1 MANRKSIFPARGP
14 GAFAFRM
21 ALAAVVGL
29 LGGIGSQIFGDMPG
43 LLGLGLTLLN
53 NGIAMGAAL
62 VICVLWW
69 RGIDEAAQ
77 EAHKWAWWWGGCSG
91 MAFGGVLLLTA
102 LAREQERIDD
112 FSANE
117 LLAIGM
123 FLMMT
128 CMIIGYGV
136 AWAAWWAK
144 RQ

>member
-1 MANRKSIFPARGP
+1 MASRKSIFPARGP
-14 GAFAFRM
+14 GAFAVRM
-21 ALAAVVGL
+21 AMAGVVGVL
-29 LGGIGSQIFGDMPG
+29 AGIGSQIFGAMPG
-43 LLGLGLTLLN
+43 LLGFGLTLLTN
-53 NGIAMGAAL
+53 AVAMGVAL
-62 VICVLWW
+62 WICVLWW

-91 MAFGGVLLLTA
+91 MAVGGVLLLTA
-102 LAREQERIDD
+102 LVREQERIDD

-117 LLAIGM
+117 LLAVGM

-136 AWAAWWAK
+136 AWAAWWGK